1 MHAIIPNILES
12 VQQLRFVLLSTSS
25 ILLCMVFSFVDFF
38 YGILLIDEQSAW
50 VVDWK
55 DSPYS
60 MKRIKQTKN
69 RESAINLNWMKYTIV
84 QWEQKYK
91 VNYDKGIGKC
101 NSLEHSSTL
110 KPEIFYTTKFDIAF
124 EWVLKYIFGKNE
136 IKFSHFYVQSLF
148 AQHISNLY
156 FEYNGIVWKARY
168 LQLCEP
174 QNQKAETHR
183 DICFRSI
190 INRVPIQQQFNFCRT
205 FQLKCEVTEFRFKFN

>member
-12 VQQLRFVLLSTSS
+12 VQQLRFVLLSISS
-25 ILLCMVFSFVDFF
+25 ILLCMVFSFVDLFF

-110 KPEIFYTTKFDIAF
+110 KPGIFYTTKFGIAF

-136 IKFSHFYVQSLF
+136 IIF
-148 AQHISNLY
+148 
-156 FEYNGIVWKARY
+156 
-168 LQLCEP
+168 
-174 QNQKAETHR
+174 
-183 DICFRSI
+183 
-190 INRVPIQQQFNFCRT
+190 
-205 FQLKCEVTEFRFKFN
+205 FK